1 MKTAFVQTVVPK
13 SNEIRSKIAHRLS
26 QAFMFAALNTE
37 ELDVVIDAMKEV
49 KFNPTE
55 SVIEEGAKG
64 DVLYVVEEG

>member
-1 MKTAFVQTVVPK
+1 
-13 SNEIRSKIAHRLS
+13 
-26 QAFMFAALNTE
+26 MFAALNRE

-49 KFNPTE
+49 KIQPFSSNE

>member
-1 MKTAFVQTVVPK
+1 
-13 SNEIRSKIAHRLS
+13 
-26 QAFMFAALNTE
+26 MFAALNRE

-49 KFNPTE
+49 KFSPNE